1 MLPEYHPWYH
11 PSRKNNL
18 NMPKYI
24 LQQSNFIFF
33 HYFQFSL
40 KTSFLKQLQRQTQ
53 ILILHLSFTKKNKI
67 QNLK

>member
-33 HYFQFSL
+33 HYFRFSL
-40 KTSFLKQLQRQTQ
+40 KTSHLTQLSIITL
-53 ILILHLSFTKKNKI
+53 ILISTSVLPKKTKSKT
-67 QNLK
+67 